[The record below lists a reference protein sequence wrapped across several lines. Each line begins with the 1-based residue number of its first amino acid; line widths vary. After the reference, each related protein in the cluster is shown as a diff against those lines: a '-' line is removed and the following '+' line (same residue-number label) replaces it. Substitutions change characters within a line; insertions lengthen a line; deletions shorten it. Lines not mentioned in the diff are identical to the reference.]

1 MCFPDSWPLSLSCL
15 IIKRLLLKK
24 EHIQDLLHKYEQGI
38 CTEEENIA
46 LQQWLDDL
54 AGQAGEYVFAPD
66 EKQRVKRRLL
76 ASVLKRG
83 SHGSENVL
91 LIRIRQAMAAAAV
104 ITMAAVSWW
113 WFHQPHVIKV
123 RSGNEVARVVLPDSS
138 VIWLNK
144 NAEIAYNKA
153 FTQHRYVQLQQ
164 GEAFFDVKKDT
175 AHPFTI
181 QSGAVTTTVKGTS
194 FSVTKDYY
202 NNGIKVAVLT
212 GRVAV
217 SSGKDTMAVLTPG
230 WRIRYVPGVST
241 VLEDAIQPASINGWI
256 HGETVLQQ
264 ATVKEVASWL
274 HTSFNVQV
282 NNRNDKYTGN
292 YYLSFKKGITLPE
305 ALRIINLVSAGQH
318 AHFSL
323 HHNVVTIE

>member
-1 MCFPDSWPLSLSCL
+1 M
-15 IIKRLLLKK
+15 LKK

-38 CTEEENIA
+38 CTEEETVV

-54 AGQAGEYVFAPD
+54 AGLGGDYVFAP
-66 EKQRVKRRLL
+66 EQKQQVKHKLL

-83 SHGSENVL
+83 SRQPGRVL
-91 LIRIRQAMAAAAV
+91 PLRVRQAVAAAAV
-104 ITMAAVSWW
+104 LTAVMAGLWW
-113 WFHQPHVIKV
+113 MYTPRLIKV
-123 RSGNEVARVVLPDSS
+123 TAGSEVVRVVLPDHS

-144 NAEIAYNKA
+144 NAEIAYSSGFA
-153 FTQHRYVQLQQ
+153 QHRNVQLQQ

-181 QSGAVTTTVKGTS
+181 QSGEVTTTVKGTS
-194 FSVTKDYY
+194 FSITKDYY
-202 NNGIKVAVLT
+202 NNGVKVSVLT

-230 WRIRYVPGVST
+230 WRLKYTPGT
-241 VLEDAIQPASINGWI
+241 GKALENAIQPAAVNGWI

-264 ATVKEVASWL
+264 ATVQEVASWL
-274 HTSFNVQV
+274 HTAFNITVQ
-282 NNRNDKYTGN
+282 NNHNRNGGD

-323 HHNVVTIE
+323 QHNVVTID